1 MNLSDLLKDFLNVK
15 IVFFLSNYSKQRDF
29 DLQDVDDAYILVVD
43 DEKIIRDEK
52 EHILSKSKMKGNLF

>member
-1 MNLSDLLKDFLNVK
+1 VNLSDLLKDFLNVK